1 MHLWASGATLSVVS
15 TPANQVTIRPAYAD
29 DQLSL
34 VRLAA
39 LDSAPKVPPAPLLV
53 AEVDGV
59 LRAALSLS
67 SRSAIADPFFPTV
80 QLLEL
85 LRAYAA
91 PPDAQRSL
99 RRRRFPFGRARAQ
112 LA

>member
-1 MHLWASGATLSVVS
+1 LHLWTSSGTLAVVS
-15 TPANQVTIRPAYAD
+15 TPASHVTIRPAYAD

-34 VRLAA
+34 LRLAA

-59 LRAALSLS
+59 LRAALSVA
-67 SRSAIADPFFPTV
+67 RGSAIADPFFPTV

-85 LRAYAA
+85 LRGYAA
-91 PPDAQRSL
+91 ASDRQHSL
-99 RRRRFPFGRARAQ
+99 GRRRFPFGRARAQ
-112 LA
+112 FA